1 MSGNTHEISTQQANV
16 RLLGT
21 QIFRESRIISNQSS
35 KIPVTLNVSCVT
47 SFVSVHVKMCFPV
60 LSPERP
66 RSSDHTVLMTASEL
80 GQGLFREVPS
90 ATEVREGLG
99 LCQHRQGEAESGWYP
114 GQDAGRCGSCPEGAR
129 NCTVSAERHGRGQ
142 DRGKERTVRRPGL
155 SEASGVARVSAHSF
169 HGQ

>member
-99 LCQHRQGEAESGWYP
+99 LCQHRQG
-114 GQDAGRCGSCPEGAR
+114 AR